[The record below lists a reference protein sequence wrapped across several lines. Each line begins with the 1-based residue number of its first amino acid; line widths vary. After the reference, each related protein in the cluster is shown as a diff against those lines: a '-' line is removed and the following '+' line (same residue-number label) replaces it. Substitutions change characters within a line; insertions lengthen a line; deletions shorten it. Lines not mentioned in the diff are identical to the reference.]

1 MPRKKNVLGRYEV
14 ANLLFFLG
22 CIVVL
27 GLFLTWVFHYYKN
40 EDERVVRTV
49 PDTGIVS
56 EVVSSATNS
65 CLYYLENKITDSP
78 QMFLSA
84 RDIPA
89 GDDGLL
95 KDLFDIAGVSQVKFE
110 EKAIVISKAPKAHWE
125 YIQPTAREVIIEYL
139 SKRQKKP

>member
-1 MPRKKNVLGRYEV
+1 MPRKKNVLGRYEG

-27 GLFLTWVFHYYKN
+27 GLFLTWVFHYYGT
-40 EDERVVRTV
+40 EDERLAKAA
-49 PDTGIVS
+49 PDTGILS

-65 CLYYLENKITDSP
+65 CLFYLENKITDSP
-78 QMFLSA
+78 RTFLSP

-89 GDDGLL
+89 DDDGLL
-95 KDLFDIAGVSQVKFE
+95 KDLFDIAGVSQVKYE

-125 YIQPTAREVIIEYL
+125 YIQSTAREVIIEYL
-139 SKRQKKP
+139 DKRKAKK